1 MTEELKFYSERLAR
15 VEQVRNDSS
24 LNLLANKWIFES
36 MKQKYLYNF
45 DWLGRPIIQY
55 PQDMVAIQ
63 EIIWNVK
70 PTLII
75 ETGIAHGGSLILSAS
90 MLALLDYC
98 DAIESNMSI
107 NPSDS
112 KRKVVGIDIEVRQHN
127 RAAIVSHP
135 LGSKI
140 EIIEG
145 SSTDSRVV
153 NEVVEIAKTHS
164 SILLLLDSNH
174 THKHVLGELN
184 AYADL
189 VSVGSYCVVF
199 DTFVE
204 DMPAG
209 YFADRPWDK
218 GNSPRTAVIE
228 FLKDHAEFVV
238 DESIQ
243 NKLLI
248 TVAPGGFLKR
258 VI

>member
-1 MTEELKFYSERLAR
+1 VDEYFDHERRLRISQFAQDG
-15 VEQVRNDSS
+15 V
-24 LNLLANKWIFES
+24 LNSLANDWVFES
-36 MKQKYLYNF
+36 MKRKYLYNF

-63 EIIWNVK
+63 EIIWQVR

-98 DAIESNMSI
+98 EAVESGLAIY
-107 NPSDS
+107 PSES
-112 KRKVVGIDIEVRQHN
+112 KRKVVGVDIEIREHN
-127 RAAIVSHP
+127 RSAIERHP
-135 LGSKI
+135 MSSKI
-140 EIIEG
+140 EMIEG
-145 SSTDSRVV
+145 SSTDQKIV
-153 NEVVEIAKTHS
+153 NQVAELAKGHTS
-164 SILLLLDSNH
+164 VLVLLDSNH
-174 THKHVLGELN
+174 THDHVFNELE
-184 AYADL
+184 AYANL

-204 DMPAG
+204 DMPTG

-218 GNSPRTAVIE
+218 GNSPRTAVDQ
-228 FLKDHAEFVV
+228 FLKLHAEFEV

-248 TVAPGGFLKR
+248 TVAPGGFIKR
-258 VI
+258 IT

>member
-1 MTEELKFYSERLAR
+1 
-15 VEQVRNDSS
+15 
-24 LNLLANKWIFES
+24 

-98 DAIESNMSI
+98 DAIESNKTL

-174 THKHVLGELN
+174 THEHVLDELN
-184 AYADL
+184 AYTNL

-258 VI
+258 IQ